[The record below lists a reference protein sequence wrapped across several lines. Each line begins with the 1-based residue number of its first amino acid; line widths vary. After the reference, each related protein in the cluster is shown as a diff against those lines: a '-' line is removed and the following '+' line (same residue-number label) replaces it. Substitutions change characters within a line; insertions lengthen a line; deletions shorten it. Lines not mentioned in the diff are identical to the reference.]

1 LPIHI
6 KIQDQT
12 TTQPYET
19 KKIKA
24 QFRGKDKNLA
34 RRMDNRIKANT
45 NWDEVLKKYP
55 SSLAEALKIP
65 LVT

>member
-1 LPIHI
+1 M
-6 KIQDQT
+6 
-12 TTQPYET
+12 
-19 KKIKA
+19 
-24 QFRGKDKNLA
+24 DK
-34 RRMDNRIKANT
+34 RIKANT